1 MRTCVICGRSE
12 RMIRNVILL
21 SCYPATN
28 ERRNRPFQPFG
39 PLPGCARPPTGL
51 FRRPLD
57 RDLAPRP
64 LPSHPAGHRAD
75 IDRFRAGAGKP
86 LPAVTLSDLQDFA
99 DSLDALAPASRYRTL
114 SALKSLLAFA
124 QSSLPDP
131 MKHFVEEQVNM
142 GGYSSASEYVRAASG
157 RENGDRAPRFSG
169 RGLLI

>member
-1 MRTCVICGRSE
+1 MLSCFPAILPPMNAEIALSSPLGPFPDAPALPQACSDAHLIEIWLHGRSLHTQ
-12 RMIRNVILL
+12 RA
-21 SCYPATN
+21 Y
-28 ERRNRPFQPFG
+28 
-39 PLPGCARPPTGL
+39 
-51 FRRPLD
+51 
-57 RDLAPRP
+57 
-64 LPSHPAGHRAD
+64 RAD

-114 SALKSLLAFA
+114 SAIKSLLAFA

-157 RENGDRAPRFSG
+157 RENGDRAPRLSG